1 MADEPAGPGRAGA
14 RNGDGGRR
22 ARRTPTAF
30 LQGGGELGALI
41 RAKDW
46 SRTPLGPPETWPQSL
61 KTTLG
66 ILLNSRYPM
75 FVFWGPELIKIYN
88 DGYRPITGHKHPWAL
103 GRPAREVWPEIWS
116 DIEPLV
122 ARALA
127 GDPTYSDDLMLFM
140 ERSGFREEVYFTFSY
155 SPVPDESGGVGG
167 MFCACTET
175 TARVHR
181 RAAPADAARPRGLPR
196 RCADRGRH
204 LRAIDRRAGG
214 EHRRRP
220 LRADLPAAT
229 GRRRAPGRLDR
240 GRRRRCRGARRGRRH
255 RRDLADRPR
264 GGDRHRR
271 ARHRPGR
278 ADRRRAGRTVARA
291 AAGGDGAAARR
302 SRPRPQRRRDRAGR
316 QRAAPVRRRVPPL
329 VRAARRPD
337 QRPDRQRARRRGRSA
352 AGRGAGRARSRQDH
366 VLLEREPR
374 VPHAAGAHAGAAR
387 AGPDRPT
394 GCRPSPASTSRSRNG
409 TASAC

>member
-1 MADEPAGPGRAGA
+1 MADEPAGPGRAAPGTATVAA
-14 RNGDGGRR
+14 RASN
-22 ARRTPTAF
+22 AEAF

-46 SRTPLGPPETWPQSL
+46 SRTPLGPPENWPQSL

-88 DGYRPITGHKHPWAL
+88 DAYRPITGHKHPWAL

-175 TARVHR
+175 TARVLSER
-181 RAAPADAARPRGLPR
+181 RLRTLRDLAVSPADARTVDITCVQSTEVLAASTADIPFAVIYLRQPDGGVRLVASTGVAAGDAAAPVEGAGIDAIWPIAAWWKPAPPSSSRAWPSGSASSRP
-196 RCADRGRH
+196 DRG
-204 LRAIDRRAGG
+204 
-214 EHRRRP
+214 P
-220 LRADLPAAT
+220 S
-229 GRRRAPGRLDR
+229 
-240 GRRRRCRGARRGRRH
+240 RRRRRWCCRSPIAASAATSARSCWASARGARST
-255 RRDLADRPR
+255 PS
-264 GGDRHRR
+264 
-271 ARHRPGR
+271 
-278 ADRRRAGRTVARA
+278 T
-291 AAGGDGAAARR
+291 AAG
-302 SRPRPQRRRDRAGR
+302 SSCS
-316 QRAAPVRRRVPPL
+316 PP
-329 VRAARRPD
+329 
-337 QRPDRQRARRRGRSA
+337 RSA
-352 AGRGAGRARSRQDH
+352 A
-366 VLLEREPR
+366 
-374 VPHAAGAHAGAAR
+374 
-387 AGPDRPT
+387 
-394 GCRPSPASTSRSRNG
+394 
-409 TASAC
+409 